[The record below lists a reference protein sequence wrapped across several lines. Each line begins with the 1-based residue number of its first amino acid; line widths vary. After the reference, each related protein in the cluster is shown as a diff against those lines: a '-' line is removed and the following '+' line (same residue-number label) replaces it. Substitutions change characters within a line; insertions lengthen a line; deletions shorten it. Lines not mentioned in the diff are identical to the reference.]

1 MKKVHCQTDVGI
13 VQTFLRL
20 TENNWRNSMYIEC
33 RVCKFP
39 RSPVCANCADFL
51 CIPGEHGEPVMLPV
65 QEADIIFHRLIDKSE
80 CLLVISNVV
89 FRDLYSNY
97 FRRVANKS
105 GECPFLQALKH
116 EKKCLSLIFCLPTPG
131 PCLLFG
137 SLALRPVTIFA
148 APQARKRMMAV

>member
-51 CIPGEHGEPVMLPV
+51 CIPGEHGEPSCCQYKKLT
-65 QEADIIFHRLIDKSE
+65 
-80 CLLVISNVV
+80 
-89 FRDLYSNY
+89 LY
-97 FRRVANKS
+97 FTV
-105 GECPFLQALKH
+105 
-116 EKKCLSLIFCLPTPG
+116 
-131 PCLLFG
+131 
-137 SLALRPVTIFA
+137 
-148 APQARKRMMAV
+148 

>member
-39 RSPVCANCADFL
+39 RSPVCANYADFL

-80 CLLVISNVV
+80 CLLVISNAV
-89 FRDLYSNY
+89 FCNLYSNY

-105 GECPFLQALKH
+105 GECPLLQALKH
-116 EKKCLSLIFCLPTPG
+116 EK
-131 PCLLFG
+131 
-137 SLALRPVTIFA
+137 
-148 APQARKRMMAV
+148 

>member
-1 MKKVHCQTDVGI
+1 MCLLPQVYSNKLRLAASEVPGFHSLWCIGAQRKGMVITMKKVHCQTDVGI

-51 CIPGEHGEPVMLPV
+51 CYSWRTWRTVMLPV

-116 EKKCLSLIFCLPTPG
+116 EK
-131 PCLLFG
+131 
-137 SLALRPVTIFA
+137 
-148 APQARKRMMAV
+148 

>member
-33 RVCKFP
+33 RVCKFF

-51 CIPGEHGEPVMLPV
+51 CIPGEHGEPIMLPV
-65 QEADIIFHRLIDKSE
+65 QEAEIIFHRLIDKSE

-116 EKKCLSLIFCLPTPG
+116 EK
-131 PCLLFG
+131 
-137 SLALRPVTIFA
+137 
-148 APQARKRMMAV
+148 

>member
-1 MKKVHCQTDVGI
+1 
-13 VQTFLRL
+13 
-20 TENNWRNSMYIEC
+20 MYIEC

-89 FRDLYSNY
+89 FRDLS
-97 FRRVANKS
+97 FHKRDS
-105 GECPFLQALKH
+105 GQTGKI
-116 EKKCLSLIFCLPTPG
+116 SSIF
-131 PCLLFG
+131 
-137 SLALRPVTIFA
+137 
-148 APQARKRMMAV
+148 